1 MRTDELN
8 IQKKL
13 VKTFLELEK
22 EIKLTNSNTH
32 KLGYQQRNELIRHVY
47 SNYQNHEK
55 LNEKREEWNRSVEK
69 GNILKWIYELFKSKR
84 DLYGYFEEP
93 KKIKLEI
100 ESLLNN
106 AIKSERFEIA
116 QELNYW
122 LSKIDEKYES

>member
-13 VKTFLELEK
+13 VETFLELEK
-22 EIKLTNSNTH
+22 EIESTNSTTH
-32 KLGYQQRNELIRHVY
+32 KLGYQQRNELISHVY

-55 LNEKREEWNRSVEK
+55 LNEKREEWNRSVVK
-69 GNILKWIYELFKSKR
+69 GNVMKWIYELFKSKR
-84 DLYGYFEEP
+84 DLYGYFEKP
-93 KKIKLEI
+93 NKIKLEI
-100 ESLLNN
+100 ESLLND
-106 AIKSERFEIA
+106 AIKSEKFEIA